1 MKMKF
6 FRVIC
11 QLNNDNDLIRYL
23 HDEIQMKGRHE
34 ELIQERSPKNSN
46 VLQFALQVK
55 KSAKVIMK
63 LIEIGGLNLV
73 MGIDDDQ
80 CTALYYAC
88 MSRYPAAVITKIIE
102 VGGHELVMTKG
113 TNRTNTVLHLTCAY
127 GASIEVIAKL
137 IEIGGEEL
145 LLEKDE
151 TGHTA
156 LHHGYFFQYG
166 SDVFDDRFI
175 LLVRESILAQVG
187 GEFGIGSI
195 FNSAPSSSDEKEV
208 LQNNIYRK
216 WKYFVPS
223 LETAVASLETQP
235 PILHAAIIAKAPQN
249 IIANIIN
256 RFDCIST
263 KDSFDRQPI
272 DVALEEGLGWHDGL
286 QDIMKAMAAP
296 AKRPVI
302 QIATIY
308 GVKWNNGLK
317 ELAESDAQE
326 VENGFDEVTGLRLFM
341 VYATR
346 TSKDCDLNAIYS
358 MMKMSPE
365 FT

>member
-1 MKMKF
+1 M
-6 FRVIC
+6 I
-11 QLNNDNDLIRYL
+11 
-23 HDEIQMKGRHE
+23 
-34 ELIQERSPKNSN
+34 
-46 VLQFALQVK
+46 
-55 KSAKVIMK
+55 
-63 LIEIGGLNLV
+63 
-73 MGIDDDQ
+73 
-80 CTALYYAC
+80 
-88 MSRYPAAVITKIIE
+88 
-102 VGGHELVMTKG
+102 
-113 TNRTNTVLHLTCAY
+113 
-127 GASIEVIAKL
+127 
-137 IEIGGEEL
+137 
-145 LLEKDE
+145 
-151 TGHTA
+151 
-156 LHHGYFFQYG
+156 
-166 SDVFDDRFI
+166 
-175 LLVRESILAQVG
+175 
-187 GEFGIGSI
+187 
-195 FNSAPSSSDEKEV
+195 
-208 LQNNIYRK
+208 
-216 WKYFVPS
+216 
-223 LETAVASLETQP
+223 
-235 PILHAAIIAKAPQN
+235 PILVN